1 MKSFAKCATLAAILL
16 SLCATVSI
24 AQDDV
29 VRIAKTMTVSA
40 DHEGQ
45 TRQFFGH
52 VVAKETVDLAFQ
64 VDGQV
69 VEFPV
74 IEGGT
79 VAQGETIARVDVE
92 PYELALDQAQVQY
105 DQAVRTYERLKKLQG
120 GAVSQVSVDDA
131 ETQLQITS
139 IALRDAQRSLRNTT
153 LVSPFDGLVASRNV
167 AKFATV
173 SAGSPVVRLHD
184 MSDLRIEIDVPEVL
198 FQHAGKEEENITL
211 MAQFPS
217 GTTQYELAVREFKAE
232 TADIGQT
239 YQITLGMA
247 PPEDLLVL
255 PGASVTVFA
264 TLPDMDQAPVIPSSA
279 IITDAAG
286 NPLVMVF
293 TAQDGDIGTVQ
304 SMPVT
309 ITPGARGEVI
319 VSSGLIEGQEI
330 VASGAN
336 QLADGERVRRF
347 TGFAR

>member
-1 MKSFAKCATLAAILL
+1 MKSFVNRGILAAFLFPL
-16 SLCATVSI
+16 FATMPM
-24 AQDDV
+24 AQDGPV
-29 VRIAKTMTVSA
+29 KLAKTITVTA

-64 VDGQV
+64 VDGQI

-74 IEGGT
+74 TEGGT
-79 VAQGETIARVDVE
+79 VAQGELIARLDVE
-92 PYELALDQAQVQY
+92 PYKLARDQAQVQY
-105 DQAVRTYERLKKLQG
+105 DQAVRTFERLKKLQG
-120 GAVSQVSVDDA
+120 ETVSQVSVDDA
-131 ETQLQITS
+131 DTQLQITS
-139 IALRDAQRSLRNTT
+139 IALRDAERSLCNAN

-173 SAGSPVVRLHD
+173 AAGTPVVRLHD
-184 MSDLRIEIDVPEVL
+184 MSDLRIEIAVPEVL
-198 FQHAGKEEENITL
+198 FQYADQEDDIKL

-217 GTTQYELAVREFKAE
+217 GETQYELAVREFNAE

-255 PGASVTVFA
+255 PGASVTVYA
-264 TLPDMDQAPVIPSSA
+264 TMPATDQAPVIPNSA
-279 IITDAAG
+279 VITDSAG
-286 NPLVMVF
+286 NSRVMAF
-293 TAQDGDIGTVQ
+293 NPQDGDLGTVQ
-304 SMPVT
+304 SVSVT
-309 ITPGARGEVI
+309 ITPGPRGEVI
-319 VSSGLIEGQEI
+319 VTSGLKEGQEI

-336 QLADGERVRRF
+336 LLADGERVRRF

>member
-1 MKSFAKCATLAAILL
+1 MKSFANCGTLAAILL
-16 SLCATVSI
+16 SLCGTVSI
-24 AQDDV
+24 AQDEV

-64 VDGQV
+64 VDGQI

-131 ETQLQITS
+131 DTQLQITS

-173 SAGSPVVRLHD
+173 AAGTPVVRLHD

-198 FQHAGKEEENITL
+198 FQHAGKEEDIKL

-255 PGASVTVFA
+255 PGASVTVYA
-264 TLPDMDQAPVIPSSA
+264 TIPTADQAPVIPSSA
-279 IITDAAG
+279 VITDAAG
-286 NPLVMVF
+286 NPAVMVF
-293 TAQDGDIGTVQ
+293 TAQEGDIGTVQ
-304 SMPVT
+304 NVPVT

-319 VSSGLIEGQEI
+319 VTSGLTEGQEI

>member
-1 MKSFAKCATLAAILL
+1 MKSFAKRGTFAAILL
-16 SLCATVSI
+16 SLCATMSA
-24 AQDDV
+24 AQDEAV
-29 VRIAKTMTVSA
+29 KLAKTIIVTA
-40 DHEGQ
+40 DAGGQ

-64 VDGQV
+64 VDGQI

-74 IEGGT
+74 TEGGT
-79 VAQGETIARVDVE
+79 VAQGEIIASLDVE

-105 DQAVRTYERLKKLQG
+105 DQAVRTFERLKKLQG

-139 IALRDAQRSLRNTT
+139 IALRDAERSLRNAH
-153 LVSPFDGLVASRNV
+153 LVSPFDGLVAARNV

-173 SAGSPVVRLHD
+173 AAGTPVVRLHD

-198 FQHAGKEEENITL
+198 FQHAGKEEDIKL

-217 GTTQYELAVREFKAE
+217 STKQYGLAVREFNAE
-232 TADIGQT
+232 TADVGQT
-239 YQITLGMA
+239 YRITLGMA
-247 PPEDLLVL
+247 PPEGLIVL
-255 PGASVTVFA
+255 PGASVTVYA
-264 TLPDMDQAPVIPSSA
+264 TMPGTEQAPVIPSA
-279 IITDAAG
+279 AVITDAAG
-286 NPLVMVF
+286 NAKVMVF
-293 TAQDGDIGTVQ
+293 TPQDGDFGTVQ
-304 SMPVT
+304 SVPVSIKPSAT
-309 ITPGARGEVI
+309 GEVI
-319 VSSGLIEGQEI
+319 VTSGLTEGQEI